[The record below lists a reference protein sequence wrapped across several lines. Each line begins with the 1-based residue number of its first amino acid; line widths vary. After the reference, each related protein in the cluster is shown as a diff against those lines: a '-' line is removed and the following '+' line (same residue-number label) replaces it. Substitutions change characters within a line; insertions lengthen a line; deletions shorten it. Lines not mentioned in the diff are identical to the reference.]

1 MNETSKPKNEFLSWL
16 VAIFF
21 GIVLSFICREFVFS
35 PLIVKGAS
43 MVPTY
48 ENSDVIIISKISDID
63 RFDHVVFQSPYED
76 EYYIKRVIGL
86 PGDTVEMKEDILI
99 INGEEYDEPYVNR
112 DIENPFQKRLTEN
125 FTLKELTG
133 ESQVP
138 DGFLFVLGDN
148 RLRSSDSRHFGL
160 ISEESIL
167 GESKL
172 RIYPLSDL
180 HLFRGKEELNLN

>member
-63 RFDHVVFQSPYED
+63 RFDHVVFQSPFED

-86 PGDTVEMKEDILI
+86 PGDTVEMKEDVLI

-133 ESQVP
+133 ESEVP
-138 DGFLFVLGDN
+138 EGYLFVLGDN

-180 HLFRGKEELNLN
+180 HLFRGKEELNAN